1 MSIRFGD
8 KVSLKVT
15 EVDKKGRGCGLVGQ
29 RRTCAYFTVPGE
41 EIEGTAFARK
51 QGVMMVTTD
60 RVAAASPRRV
70 EARCPHAGECGGC
83 LWQQFDY
90 GLQLELK
97 RDLVNRALTAAG
109 LGRPIEAVVP
119 APQQFYYRNRM
130 DYCVGP
136 QAQLGLKRPG
146 RWNAHLDLS
155 TCFLLSP
162 QAVEVMNVFRKW
174 MKDNAVAPWDG
185 VRYSGYARYLVIR
198 EGKNTNERLA
208 TVVTSAGELPAK
220 DQLVEAL
227 SPLCTTIYHGVNP
240 TITDLSL
247 APELELLHGAPELR
261 ESVGGRTFLIPPN
274 SFFQT
279 NTEMAGELLRT
290 VRDFLSDRRPEV
302 LLDLYCGVGFFGVS
316 LAGEA
321 GRVVGVELDEPAILT
336 ARRNA
341 ELNGA
346 GNAEF
351 IAAKAESLVW
361 DKERPD
367 AVIVDPPRSGLH
379 PKVTATLLAKRPERI
394 VYVSCNYESFARDWA
409 ELGKSYEL
417 ARTGALD
424 LFPHSPHVELVSLLR
439 LKRAGGQ

>member
-8 KVSLKVT
+8 KVGLKVT

-41 EIEGTAFARK
+41 EVEGTAFSRK
-51 QGVMMVTTD
+51 QGVMLINTD
-60 RVAAASPRRV
+60 RVVTPSPRRV
-70 EARCPHAGECGGC
+70 EARCPYAGSCGGC
-83 LWQQFDY
+83 LGQQFDY

-97 RDLVNRALTAAG
+97 KDLINRTLEAAG

-119 APQQFYYRNRM
+119 APEQYYYRNRM

-136 QAQLGLKRPG
+136 KGELGLKRPG
-146 RWNAHLDLS
+146 RWNAHLDLD

-162 QAVEVMNVFRKW
+162 EAVEVMGSFRKW
-174 MKDNAVAPWDG
+174 MRDNAVVPWDG
-185 VRYSGYARYLVIR
+185 VRYTGYARYLVIR
-198 EGKNTNERLA
+198 EGKNTGERMA
-208 TVVTSAGELPAK
+208 TIVTSVGELPAK
-220 DQLVEAL
+220 KQLVEAL
-227 SPLCTTIYHGVNP
+227 APHCTTIYHGVNP

-247 APELELLHGAPELR
+247 APQLELLRGEPELR

-279 NTEMAGELLRT
+279 NTAMAGELLAS
-290 VRDFLSDRRPEV
+290 VREFLSGEKPKT
-302 LLDLYCGVGFFGVS
+302 LLDLYCGVGFFGIS

-321 GRVVGVELDEPAILT
+321 NRVVGVEIDEAAI
-336 ARRNA
+336 AVAKRNA

-346 GNAEF
+346 RNTEF
-351 IAAKAESLVW
+351 TAAKAESLVW
-361 DKERPD
+361 DKEKPD

-379 PKVTATLLAKRPERI
+379 PKVTATLLAKRPARI

-409 ELGKSYEL
+409 ELGKSYDL
-417 ARTGALD
+417 ARTRALD
-424 LFPHSPHVELVSLLR
+424 LFPHSPHVELVSLLT
-439 LKRAGGQ
+439 LK